1 MHILLIEDDVLLG
14 DGIQQGLQ
22 AMGFSVAWVASAQ
35 EGSAAWKSVDFDV
48 LILDLG
54 LPDQDG
60 RDALSR
66 WRGAGLTVPVL
77 ILTARDA
84 VEDRIDGLQR
94 GADDYLVK
102 PFDLGELA
110 ARLQAL
116 LRRSRGQASPMI
128 EHGRLQVD
136 PSRQQVWLE
145 GQVVELQRRE
155 MALLL
160 ALLQSHGRLLSADQ
174 LADRVYGW
182 VDGVESNALAVHI
195 HNLRRKLGGGIVET
209 VRGGGYRLGA
219 PL

>member
-1 MHILLIEDDVLLG
+1 MHILLIEDDALLG
-14 DGIQQGLQ
+14 DGIQAGLQ
-22 AMGFSVAWVASAQ
+22 AMGFTVAWVTRAR
-35 EGSAAWKSVDFDV
+35 EGLAAWKSVEFDALV
-48 LILDLG
+48 LDLG

-60 RDALSR
+60 GQALCQWRD
-66 WRGAGLTVPVL
+66 AGLTAPVL

-84 VEDRIDGLQR
+84 VQDRIDGLQR

-116 LRRSRGQASPMI
+116 LRRSRGQASPLI
-128 EHGRLQVD
+128 EHGRVRVD
-136 PSRQQVWLE
+136 PFRQQVWLADQE
-145 GQVVELQRRE
+145 VELQRRE
-155 MALLL
+155 MAWLL
-160 ALLQSHGRLLSADQ
+160 ALLQSRGRLLTADQ

-195 HNLRRKLGGGIVET
+195 HNLRRKLGSGIVET

-219 PL
+219 PS

>member
-1 MHILLIEDDVLLG
+1 MHILLVEDDALLG

-22 AMGFSVAWVASAQ
+22 AMGFSVAWVSRAREAL
-35 EGSAAWKSVDFDV
+35 AAWQSVDFDV
-48 LILDLG
+48 LVLDLG

-66 WRGAGLTVPVL
+66 WRKAGLTIPVL
-77 ILTARDA
+77 ILTARDG

-94 GADDYLVK
+94 GADDYLIK

-116 LRRSRGQASPMI
+116 LRRGRGQSSPLI

-136 PSRQQVWLE
+136 PSRQQAWLE
-145 GQVVELQRRE
+145 GLAVELQRRE

-160 ALLQSHGRLLSADQ
+160 ALLQSRGRLLSADQ
-174 LADRVYGW
+174 LSDRVYGW

-195 HNLRRKLGGGIVET
+195 HNLRRKLGSGIVET

>member
-1 MHILLIEDDVLLG
+1 MHILLIEDDALLG
-14 DGIQQGLQ
+14 DGIQAGLQ
-22 AMGFSVAWVASAQ
+22 AMGFTVAWVTLARD
-35 EGSAAWKSVDFDV
+35 GLAAWKSVDFDALV
-48 LILDLG
+48 LDLG
-54 LPDQDG
+54 LPDQEG
-60 RDALSR
+60 SEALCQ
-66 WRGAGLTVPVL
+66 WREAGLTVPVL

-84 VEDRIDGLQR
+84 VQDRIDGLQR
-94 GADDYLVK
+94 GADDYLIK

-116 LRRSRGQASPMI
+116 LRRTRGQARPFI
-128 EHGRLQVD
+128 EHGRLRVD
-136 PSRQQVWLE
+136 PFRQQVWLADKE
-145 GQVVELQRRE
+145 VELQRRE

-160 ALLQSHGRLLSADQ
+160 ALLQSRGRLLTADQ

-195 HNLRRKLGGGIVET
+195 HNLRRKLDSRIVET

>member
-1 MHILLIEDDVLLG
+1 MHILLIEDDALLG
-14 DGIQQGLQ
+14 DGIEQGLT
-22 AMGFSVAWVASAQ
+22 ALGFTVAWVTRAADAL
-35 EGSAAWKSVDFDV
+35 AAWKSTDFDV

-54 LPDQDG
+54 LPDRDG
-60 RDALSR
+60 RQALVQ
-66 WRGAGLTVPVL
+66 WRRAGLHQPVL

-84 VEDRIDGLQR
+84 VADRIDGLNA

-102 PFDLGELA
+102 PFDLDELA

-116 LRRSRGQASPMI
+116 LRRCRGASQPLI
-128 EHGRLQVD
+128 EHGRLCVD
-136 PSRQQVWLE
+136 PQRQQVWLA
-145 GQVVELQRRE
+145 GQPVPLPRRE
-155 MALLL
+155 MSLLL
-160 ALLQSHGRLLSADQ
+160 ALLQSRGRLLTADQ

-195 HNLRRKLGGGIVET
+195 HNLRRKLGNRVVET

>member
-1 MHILLIEDDVLLG
+1 MHILLIEDDPLLG
-14 DGIQQGLQ
+14 DGIEQGLTAMGYTVAWVTRAADGLQ
-22 AMGFSVAWVASAQ
+22 A
-35 EGSAAWKSVDFDV
+35 WKSTGFDV

-60 RDALSR
+60 RQALVQ
-66 WRGAGLTVPVL
+66 WRQAGLQLPVL

-84 VEDRIDGLQR
+84 VADRIDGLNA

-102 PFDLGELA
+102 PFDLDELA

-116 LRRSRGQASPMI
+116 LRRSRGQAQPLI
-128 EHGRLQVD
+128 EHGRLTVD
-136 PSRQQVWLE
+136 PLRQHVWLAGE
-145 GQVVELQRRE
+145 AVPLQRRE
-155 MALLL
+155 LSLLM
-160 ALLQSHGRLLSADQ
+160 ALLQSQGRLLTADQ

-182 VDGVESNALAVHI
+182 ADGVESNAMAVHI
-195 HNLRRKLGGGIVET
+195 HNLRRKLGSGIVET

>member
-1 MHILLIEDDVLLG
+1 MVCKEEDFFFSSGRRHTRFLPVSWARKCVL
-14 DGIQQGLQ
+14 
-22 AMGFSVAWVASAQ
+22 
-35 EGSAAWKSVDFDV
+35 ET
-48 LILDLG
+48 
-54 LPDQDG
+54 
-60 RDALSR
+60 
-66 WRGAGLTVPVL
+66 GLTAPVL

-84 VEDRIDGLQR
+84 VQDRIDGLQR

-116 LRRSRGQASPMI
+116 LRRSRGQASPLI
-128 EHGRLQVD
+128 EHGRVRVD
-136 PSRQQVWLE
+136 PFRQQVWLADQE
-145 GQVVELQRRE
+145 VELQRRE

-160 ALLQSHGRLLSADQ
+160 ALLQSRGRLLTADQ

-195 HNLRRKLGGGIVET
+195 HNLRRKLGSGIVET

-219 PL
+219 PS